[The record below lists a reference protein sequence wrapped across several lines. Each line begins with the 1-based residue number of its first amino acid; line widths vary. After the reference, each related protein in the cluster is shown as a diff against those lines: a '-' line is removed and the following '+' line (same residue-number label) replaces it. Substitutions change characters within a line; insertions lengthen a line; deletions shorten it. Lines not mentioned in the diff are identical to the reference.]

1 MNNISKYFLAVDLLN
16 EPDKISTYIAY
27 NKYLSAE
34 VLHGL
39 RDSVKIIAELF
50 NSDNRLDSTNR
61 RVQQSKVLII
71 NSKQKLLN
79 YKLDEK

>member
-1 MNNISKYFLAVDLLN
+1 MNNISKYCLAMDLLN

-50 NSDNRLDSTNR
+50 NSDNRLDSKNR
-61 RVQQSKVLII
+61 RVRLSKALMI
-71 NSKQKLLN
+71 NSWQKLLN
-79 YKLDEK
+79 SKLDEK

>member
-1 MNNISKYFLAVDLLN
+1 MDLLN

-50 NSDNRLDSTNR
+50 NSDNRLDTTNR
-61 RVQQSKVLII
+61 RVQQSKALKM
-71 NSKQKLLN
+71 NSEQKLLN
-79 YKLDEK
+79 PKLDKK

>member
-1 MNNISKYFLAVDLLN
+1 MNNISKYCLAVDLLN

-50 NSDNRLDSTNR
+50 NSANRMDAVNLK
-61 RVQQSKVLII
+61 VQLWKALMMSFH
-71 NSKQKLLN
+71 
-79 YKLDEK
+79 